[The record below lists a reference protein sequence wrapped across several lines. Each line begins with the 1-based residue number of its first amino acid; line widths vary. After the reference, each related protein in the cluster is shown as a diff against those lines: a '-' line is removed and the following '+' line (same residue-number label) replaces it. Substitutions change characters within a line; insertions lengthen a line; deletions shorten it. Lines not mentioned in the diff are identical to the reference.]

1 MWNND
6 FVLVSI
12 ILSHKIHTLMN
23 TQSPKTH
30 TQRCTG
36 TVGTK
41 LTKPNSMIN
50 GQDCL
55 RKQAGGNLIVP
66 CDILLTAE
74 AERGQLGEKVH
85 DDSRS
90 FLFD

>member
-1 MWNND
+1 
-6 FVLVSI
+6 
-12 ILSHKIHTLMN
+12 MN

-74 AERGQLGEKVH
+74 AERGQLGEKFMMIPGAFCLTENREAT
-85 DDSRS
+85 D
-90 FLFD
+90 